1 MAISLHHAI
10 ERCNILKTPTNQI
23 NNYLNHHSSL
33 RKTALLINHIFRS
46 VSMLAFKIIL
56 PFSAPMSLGICFTGS
71 LFYRLTVETHCAYK
85 FALPAFGGAVS
96 LLIGKQAISQVIHG
110 VAFTSLSAF
119 SSTLITLTPL
129 ACYLSYILLTVS
141 YDVDH

>member
-23 NNYLNHHSSL
+23 NNYLNHHLNL
-33 RKTALLINHIFRS
+33 RKTALLVNHIFRS
-46 VSMLAFKIIL
+46 VSMLAFKVIL
-56 PFSAPMSLGICFTGS
+56 PFSTPMSLGICFAGS

-85 FALPAFGGAVS
+85 FALPAFGGAVA
-96 LLIGKQAISQVIHG
+96 LLISRQAITHVIHG
-110 VAFTSLSAF
+110 VAFTSLSTLG
-119 SSTLITLTPL
+119 STLIALTPL

-141 YDVDH
+141 YDVDN